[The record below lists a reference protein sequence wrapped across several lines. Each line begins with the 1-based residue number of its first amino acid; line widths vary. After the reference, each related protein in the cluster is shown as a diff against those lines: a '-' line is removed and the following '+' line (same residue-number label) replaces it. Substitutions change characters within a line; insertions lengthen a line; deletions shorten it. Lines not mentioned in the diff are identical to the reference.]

1 MKVYQIRMQI
11 FLLQDVSSNRIQE
24 KITAFIDAGFS
35 RSEKLITF
43 HEENKYKNYC
53 YDLPFP
59 LEADKIYKKGKIYTL
74 TIRTIDME
82 LAKYFKNVC
91 VNNYTT
97 EIKGL
102 IADIKILPKKMLET
116 VYTLTPLIVKTHEG
130 YWRAVMDL
138 SEWEERVK
146 VNLIKKWNRFNNE
159 KIDEDFDLYT
169 SIEFKNKIPVA
180 VTYKNVK
187 LLGDKIQLTV
197 ADNERAQN
205 LMYMALG
212 TGIGEMNSRGLGF
225 LGYRWL

>member
-59 LEADKIYKKGKIYTL
+59 LEADKIYKKGKIYML

-102 IADIKILPKKMLET
+102 IADIRILPKKMLET
-116 VYTLTPLIVKTHEG
+116 VYTLTPLIVKTHEILACSYG
-130 YWRAVMDL
+130 FIRVGRAGQSKSD
-138 SEWEERVK
+138 
-146 VNLIKKWNRFNNE
+146 
-159 KIDEDFDLYT
+159 
-169 SIEFKNKIPVA
+169 
-180 VTYKNVK
+180 
-187 LLGDKIQLTV
+187 
-197 ADNERAQN
+197 
-205 LMYMALG
+205 
-212 TGIGEMNSRGLGF
+212 
-225 LGYRWL
+225 